1 MAVQGFEREM
11 VRHLPLFFSL
21 ALERRVVAKFEPIV
35 TERLVLRPLEG
46 HDRARLVQ
54 LANNWRVAK
63 NLSSMP
69 YPYTEAAADEWIG
82 KQADLWAGGKT
93 VALAI
98 TLGGDYIGS
107 IGVGVRDHDDW
118 EMGYWLGEPYWNRGY
133 ISEAARAL
141 RDYAFCELKLDRI
154 VAGHYP
160 DNHASGAILTKLG
173 FRYTKE
179 TMRQSV
185 ALGCKV
191 KCLDMVLPR
200 ERWLA
205 LTGGR
210 GCEMAAS

>member
-1 MAVQGFEREM
+1 M
-11 VRHLPLFFSL
+11 
-21 ALERRVVAKFEPIV
+21 AKFEPIV
-35 TERLVLRPLEG
+35 TERLVLRPLEAR
-46 HDRARLVQ
+46 DRARLIQ

-69 YPYTEAAADEWIG
+69 FPYTESAADDWIS
-82 KQADLWAGGKT
+82 KQAELWAGGKT
-93 VALAI
+93 IPLAI
-98 TLGGDYIGS
+98 TLADDYIGS

-133 ISEAARAL
+133 VSEAARAL

-179 TMRQSV
+179 TMRPSL
-185 ALGCKV
+185 ALGCNV
-191 KCLDMVLPR
+191 KCLDMALPR

-210 GCEMAAS
+210 SCEMAAS

>member
-1 MAVQGFEREM
+1 
-11 VRHLPLFFSL
+11 
-21 ALERRVVAKFEPIV
+21 VAKFEPIV
-35 TERLVLRPLEG
+35 TERLVLRPYEAR
-46 HDRARLVQ
+46 DRVRLIA

-63 NLSSMP
+63 NLSTMP
-69 YPYTEAAADEWIG
+69 FPYSEQAADTWLGMQEG
-82 KQADLWAGGKT
+82 LWAGGKT
-93 VALAI
+93 VPLVIALDGALI
-98 TLGGDYIGS
+98 GGVGI
-107 IGVGVRDHDDW
+107 GVRDHDEW
-118 EMGYWLGEPYWNRGY
+118 EMGYWLGEPYWNRGHA
-133 ISEAARAL
+133 SEAARAL
-141 RDYAFCELKLDRI
+141 RDYAFEGLKLDKI

-179 TMRQSV
+179 TMRQSL

-210 GCEMAAS
+210 TCEMAAS